1 LIELKLKTDIKGIR
15 MMLEVKNLSH
25 SVDDGTHGR
34 EILSDI
40 NLKLER
46 GKSLALMGDS
56 GSGKTSLLNL
66 ICALEPIQYGDIY
79 LSNVNIKTLSDKKAS
94 LIRKNDLGIIFQQ
107 FNLLTG
113 LNVKD
118 NIAFSAKL
126 ASKFDQKYIE
136 QLTKALAIDHLLN
149 KFPVTLSGGEIQRV
163 AIARALA
170 AKPKLLLADEPTGNL
185 DIKNSDSVVDLLADL
200 AKTYNTALLIVTH
213 SQQVAKKMDSIYR
226 LVDGKLS
233 LVNSPEIK
241 LG

>member
-1 LIELKLKTDIKGIR
+1 MLDIK
-15 MMLEVKNLSH
+15 NLKH
-25 SVDDGTHGR
+25 YVDDGTHKR

-40 NLKLER
+40 NLKLEC

-66 ICALEPIQYGDIY
+66 ICALEPIQQGDIY
-79 LSNVNIKTLSDKKAS
+79 LSNINIKNLSDQKLS
-94 LIRKNDLGIIFQQ
+94 LIRKNELGIIFQQ

-126 ASKFDQKYIE
+126 ANKFDQQHITK
-136 QLTKALAIDHLLN
+136 LTESLSIDHLLE
-149 KFPVTLSGGEIQRV
+149 KYPATLSGGEIQRV

-185 DIKNSDSVVDLLADL
+185 DIKNSNSVVDLLVDL
-200 AKTYNTALLIVTH
+200 AKSYNTALLVVTH
-213 SQQVAKKMDSIYR
+213 SHQVAKKMDSIFR
-226 LVDGKLS
+226 LAGGKLS
-233 LVNSPEIK
+233 EIHALEANK
-241 LG
+241 A

>member
-1 LIELKLKTDIKGIR
+1 MLDIKNI
-15 MMLEVKNLSH
+15 NH
-25 SVDDGTHGR
+25 YVDDGTHKR

-40 NLKLER
+40 NLKLEY

-66 ICALEPIQYGDIY
+66 ICALEPIQQGDIY
-79 LSNVNIKTLSDKKAS
+79 LSGINIKNLPDKKLS

-126 ASKFDQKYIE
+126 ANKFDQHHISKLTESLSIE
-136 QLTKALAIDHLLN
+136 HLLE
-149 KFPVTLSGGEIQRV
+149 KYPATLSGGEIQRV

-185 DIKNSDSVVDLLADL
+185 DIKNSNSVVDLLVDL
-200 AKTYNTALLIVTH
+200 AKSYNTALLVVTH
-213 SQQVAKKMDSIYR
+213 SQQVANKMDNIFR
-226 LVDGKLS
+226 LAGGKLS
-233 LVNSPEIK
+233 QIHALEAK
-241 LG
+241 KA

>member
-1 LIELKLKTDIKGIR
+1 
-15 MMLEVKNLSH
+15 MLEIKNLSH
-25 SVDDGTHGR
+25 SVNDGTNDR

-40 NLKLER
+40 NLKLAQ
-46 GKSLALMGDS
+46 GQSLALMGDS

-66 ICALEPIQYGDIY
+66 ICALEPIQQGDIY
-79 LSNVNIKTLSDKKAS
+79 LSGINIKKLPDKKLS

-126 ASKFDQKYIE
+126 ANKFDQHHITKLTESLSIE
-136 QLTKALAIDHLLN
+136 HLLD
-149 KFPVTLSGGEIQRV
+149 KYPATLSGGEIQRV

-185 DIKNSDSVVDLLADL
+185 DIKNSSIVVDLLVYL
-200 AKTYNTALLIVTH
+200 AKTYHTALLVVTH
-213 SQQVAKKMDSIYR
+213 SQQVAQKMDNMYCLDS
-226 LVDGKLS
+226 GKLNHVA
-233 LVNSPEIK
+233 LTEIDN
-241 LG
+241 G

>member
-1 LIELKLKTDIKGIR
+1 MMLDIK
-15 MMLEVKNLSH
+15 NLNH
-25 SVDDGTHGR
+25 YVDDGTHKR

-40 NLKLER
+40 NLKLEC

-66 ICALEPIQYGDIY
+66 ICALEPIQQGDIY
-79 LSNVNIKTLSDKKAS
+79 LSNINIKNLSDKKLS

-126 ASKFDQKYIE
+126 ANRFDQKHVT
-136 QLTKALAIDHLLN
+136 QLAESLAIEHLLN
-149 KFPVTLSGGEIQRV
+149 KYPATLSGGEIQRV

-185 DIKNSDSVVDLLADL
+185 DSKNSNSVVDLLVDL
-200 AKTYNTALLIVTH
+200 AKSYNTALLVVTH
-213 SQQVAKKMDSIYR
+213 SQQVAKKMDRIFR
-226 LVDGKLS
+226 LVGGKLS
-233 LVNSPEIK
+233 EIHALEAK
-241 LG
+241 KG